1 MRVAPENLDGF
12 GNLFGKAADTLRA
25 GFSVAALSIE
35 KAAAVQSGTAPAS
48 SLAITSAEIKAKA
61 EEIKKAESD
70 RLRAEMQ
77 FTDEKGAK
85 ARSSGWIKAMRS
97 GKGYTVSLP
106 NEADKA
112 KAQKTQI
119 LIVGGVVAAV
129 LLLSRK

>member
-12 GNLFGKAADTLRA
+12 GTLFGKAADTLRA
-25 GFSVAALSIE
+25 GFSVAALSIG

-61 EEIKKAESD
+61 EEIKKAESE
-70 RLRAEMQ
+70 RLRASMKQADAER
-77 FTDEKGAK
+77 AK
-85 ARSSGWIKAMRS
+85 A
-97 GKGYTVSLP
+97 
-106 NEADKA
+106 EADKA